1 MAKEPTLTLKTG
13 DPAPAFKASTNGGG
27 VVSLADFKGKYVVLY
42 FYPKDSTPGCTTEAC
57 GLRDAHEQILA
68 RRAVVLGVSVDSV
81 KSHDKFVEKYHLP
94 FPLLAD
100 ENREIVKAYGVWGKK
115 RFMGREYDG
124 IHRVTFLIDPEGK
137 IKKIWPLVKPAE
149 HAAEVLAALAA

>member
-1 MAKEPTLTLKTG
+1 MAKEPTLTLKAG
-13 DPAPAFKASTNGGG
+13 DPAPPFQAPTNGGG
-27 VVSLADFKGKYVVLY
+27 TVSLSDFKGRYVVLY

-57 GLRDAHEQILA
+57 GLRDAHEQLLA

-81 KSHDKFVEKYHLP
+81 KSHDKFVEKYRLP
-94 FPLLAD
+94 FTLLSD
-100 ENREIVKAYGVWGKK
+100 EKKEIVKAYGVWGKK
-115 RFMGREYDG
+115 SFMGRSYDG

-149 HAAEVLAALAA
+149 HAAEILATLAE